1 MSLYQEGF
9 TQNREISWLK
19 YNERVLEEAL
29 DKTVP
34 LFERLKYI
42 AIFESNLEEF
52 FQVRVGSLIEEK
64 KDGDNNVDEKSGLTA
79 NEQLVIINLKTKDLL
94 KKKDKALKQVETELA
109 EAGLVRCNFNEL
121 SGEEERRVER
131 FFVEKIKKELNPSV
145 LNSWDDIFYVDEY
158 KLYIIAKFKS
168 EQGNQ
173 YGIVDIPNNIPK
185 IFIIDN
191 ALIDGGKIRYIL
203 VEDII
208 KEYINKLFFPYEATE
223 VHSMDISRNAEVSGD
238 NSLDPLSNMKEIV
251 KKRKHAEP
259 DKIIFDGKLSLD
271 MRAFFL
277 SNLDLSDKQ
286 MYFTDRISLAYVK
299 ELEKNIP
306 AAFIKEFCFPA
317 HKPFDQLQLGRG
329 SIIERAYREDIL
341 SYYPYDS
348 MKPFLEL
355 LRESS
360 VSPNV
365 EEIRIT
371 IYRLSSQPQIIN
383 YLIDAARNGK
393 KVNVL
398 IELRARFDE
407 ENNIDWA
414 EKLIESGCN
423 VFYGSNKYKVHSK
436 LCQIVFKNES
446 GKKKFITQ
454 LSTGNYNEKTVSVYT
469 DFSLITYNQ
478 EIGKSVELFWK
489 DIIDKEYG
497 KYDEILTSPKNLE
510 KSLLKLIKREEE
522 KGRDGK
528 IFFKVNSLSD
538 EKIIEALMNA
548 SCAGCQ
554 INLIVRGI
562 CCLLPGVEFCTE
574 NIKIVNLVGRF
585 LEHSRVYMFGSG
597 EDELIY
603 ISSADLMTRNLQ
615 KRVELACPIYSKK
628 LKNRIKAIMYL
639 TFNDNVKGRI
649 IDKKGNYRHKK
660 CSGHEIDSQSMLMS
674 TSF

>member
-1 MSLYQEGF
+1 MSLYHEGF

-29 DKTVP
+29 DNSVP

-42 AIFESNLEEF
+42 AIFDSNLEEF

-64 KDGDNNVDEKSGLTA
+64 RDGDNNIDEKSGLTA
-79 NEQLVIINLKTKDLL
+79 NEQLLIINLKTKDLL
-94 KKKDKALKQVETELA
+94 KKKDKVLKQVETELA
-109 EAGLVRCNFNEL
+109 EEGLVRCDIDDL
-121 SGEEERRVER
+121 SGEEERKVER
-131 FFVEKIKKELNPSV
+131 FFVEKIKNYLNPTV
-145 LNSWDDIFYVDEY
+145 LNTWDDFFYVDEN

-185 IFIIDN
+185 TYFLDYS
-191 ALIDGGKIRYIL
+191 LKDGDKIRYIL

-208 KEYINKLFFPYEATE
+208 KQFINKLFFPYEATE

-251 KKRKHAEP
+251 KKRKNSEP
-259 DKIIFDGKLSLD
+259 DKIIFDGELSFD
-271 MRAFFL
+271 TRAFFL
-277 SNLDLSDKQ
+277 SNLDLNDKQ
-286 MYFTDRISLAYVK
+286 IYFTDRISLAYVK

-306 AAFIKEFCFPA
+306 ESFIKDLCFPA
-317 HKPFDQLQLGRG
+317 HIPFDQLQLGRG
-329 SIIERAYREDIL
+329 SIIERACREDIL

-355 LRESS
+355 LREASL
-360 VSPNV
+360 SPNV
-365 EEIRIT
+365 DEIRIT

-414 EKLIESGCN
+414 EKLMDSGCN
-423 VFYGSNKYKVHSK
+423 VYYGSNKYKVHSK
-436 LCQIVFKNES
+436 LCQIVFRNES

-454 LSTGNYNEKTVSVYT
+454 LSTGNYNENTVSVYT

-497 KYDEILTSPKNLE
+497 KYDEILTSPKNLQ

-522 KGRDGK
+522 KGSDGR

-548 SCAGCQ
+548 SCSGCQ

-585 LEHSRVYMFGSG
+585 LEHSRVYMFGSDD
-597 EDELIY
+597 DELIY
-603 ISSADLMTRNLQ
+603 ISSADLMTRNME

-639 TFNDNVKGRI
+639 TFNDNIKGRI
-649 IDKKGNYRHKK
+649 IDNKGNYRHKK
-660 CSGHEIDSQSMLMS
+660 SSGIEIDSQSMLMNA
-674 TSF
+674 SF